1 MYRVIAAALLT
12 VFLAACGQTG
22 PLYLPKDDPHAA
34 PAPDAAPPT
43 VDDDAAAAND
53 AAADSENN
61 INAPAPEDHA
71 EH

>member
-22 PLYLPKDDPHAA
+22 PLYLQKDDPHAA
-34 PAPDAAPPT
+34 PAPDTAPPT
-43 VDDDAAAAND
+43 ADDDAAAGND
-53 AAADSENN
+53 AAAASEND
-61 INAPAPEDHA
+61 INTPAPDDHA